1 MTILTK
7 LFASL
12 ALVFGLV
19 SIANAA
25 NIVQADDS
33 FALYQSDTEDTG
45 PDTEDTSEKKK
56 KKGDEE
62 EEEPDC

>member
-25 NIVQADDS
+25 SISLADDS
-33 FALYQSDTEDTG
+33 FAVYQSDTEDTG
-45 PDTEDTSEKKK
+45 EEKKK
-56 KKGDEE
+56 IGDE

>member
-25 NIVQADDS
+25 SISLADDS
-33 FALYQSDTEDTG
+33 FAVYQSDTEDTG
-45 PDTEDTSEKKK
+45 EEKK

-62 EEEPDC
+62 EEPDC

>member
-25 NIVQADDS
+25 SISLADDS
-33 FALYQSDTEDTG
+33 FAVYQSDTEDTG
-45 PDTEDTSEKKK
+45 EEKKK
-56 KKGDEE
+56 EGDE